1 MPMFHGNSS
10 INDRQRDAA
19 RAGVD
24 LREERVAE
32 LMGRFDD
39 VEANMAAIRAIGVDA
54 FEPHA
59 VFAPKTNIQD

>member
-1 MPMFHGNSS
+1 MPNKPS
-10 INDRQRDAA
+10 ISDRQRDAA

-24 LREERVAE
+24 LSEDRVAE

-39 VEANMAAIRAIGVDA
+39 VEANMAAIRAIGVND

-59 VFAPKTNIQD
+59 VFAPKSKFEN